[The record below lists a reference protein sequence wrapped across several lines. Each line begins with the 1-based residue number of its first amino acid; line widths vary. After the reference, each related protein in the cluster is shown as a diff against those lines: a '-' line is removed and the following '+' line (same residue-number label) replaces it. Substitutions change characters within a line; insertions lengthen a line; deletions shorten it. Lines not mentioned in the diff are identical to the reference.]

1 MPAAVIGGAIV
12 AAGGIGAAAIG
23 SSAQSRASRDATQ
36 AAQDSTA
43 QNAALFREAR
53 AENMQVLSPFV
64 GRGNAA
70 GNQINALL
78 GLGGRATNNAGTASA
93 STLDNSGATAGPYP
107 QDFIRGGGNV
117 LDQIQVRSNDGNF
130 ARNVMGI
137 GGDVMAPGVVSG
149 IGGGTFNANG
159 TPATVGT
166 QGQPAPQ
173 TAQQAANDA
182 FNIVKNSTGYQFR
195 VNEGQNAL
203 NSGYAGSGLLQSG
216 AALRALDDYRQNM
229 ASNEFGN
236 YMAYLGNQQGVG
248 LSAGSAIAG
257 VSQNYANN
265 MASQN
270 NAMASTIA
278 NSALARGQGNAQLW
292 GGVGNAL
299 GQFGGVIAGSGY
311 NPFGGQTNA
320 YGISGAGNIY

>member
-1 MPAAVIGGAIV
+1 MAIGTL
-12 AAGGIGAAAIG
+12 AAIG
-23 SSAQSRASRDATQ
+23 LGLGAVGSVVSSSSQNRASREASQ
-36 AAQDSTA
+36 VA
-43 QNAALFREAR
+43 QNTANQNNALAQYIYGQ
-53 AENMQVLSPFV
+53 NKDMLSPYV
-64 GRGNAA
+64 QRGNAA

-78 GLGGRATNNAGTASA
+78 GLGGGLSNNAGTASA

-149 IGGGTFNANG
+149 IGGGTFNASG

-182 FNIVKNSTGYQFR
+182 FNIFKNSTGYQFR

-248 LSAGSAIAG
+248 LSGASAVAG
-257 VSQNYANN
+257 VGQNYANSV
-265 MASQN
+265 MQN
-270 NAMASTIA
+270 NNSAGTAAA
-278 NSALARGQGNAQLW
+278 NAALARGANNPF
-292 GGVGNAL
+292 GNAL
-299 GQFGGVIAGSGY
+299 GILGGGLFGMR
-311 NPFGGQTNA
+311 
-320 YGISGAGNIY
+320 

>member
-1 MPAAVIGGAIV
+1 MPAAVIGGAI
-12 AAGGIGAAAIG
+12 AAVGGIGAAAIG
-23 SSAQSRASRDATQ
+23 SSAQSRASREATQ

-53 AENMQVLSPFV
+53 AENMAVLSPFV

-70 GNQINALL
+70 GNQINSLL
-78 GLGGRATNNAGTASA
+78 GLGGGTTTNSAGSAFIPAGQGGFSPASA
-93 STLDNSGATAGPYP
+93 AVAGE
-107 QDFIRGGGNV
+107 IRP
-117 LDQIQVRSNDGNF
+117 
-130 ARNVMGI
+130 GI
-137 GGDVMAPGVVSG
+137 GNGGYDIRDPMFYMGQDMLSVDGGPAVGTTSTAP
-149 IGGGTFNANG
+149 A
-159 TPATVGT
+159 TPA
-166 QGQPAPQ
+166 QPQQ

-182 FNIVKNSTGYQFR
+182 FNIFKNSTGYQFR

-203 NSGYAGSGLLQSG
+203 NSGFAGAGLLQSG
-216 AALRALDDYRQNM
+216 AALKALDDYRQNM
-229 ASNEFGN
+229 ASQEFGN